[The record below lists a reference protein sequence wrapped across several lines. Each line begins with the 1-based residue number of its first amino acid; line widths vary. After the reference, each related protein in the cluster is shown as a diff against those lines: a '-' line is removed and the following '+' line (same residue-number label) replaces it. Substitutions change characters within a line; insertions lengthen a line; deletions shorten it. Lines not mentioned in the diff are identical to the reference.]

1 MRKVKFKFTS
11 KNAWILLFH
20 MRVPNM
26 SCLAAYRRMG
36 LIALHMCN
44 REAPRTPRMR
54 ERPSPA
60 TEPDNLCIVN
70 QDHAGRP
77 ADACAKDSRPQLA
90 PIASL
95 NLARS
100 SRCASGH
107 ELAWFVMTPH
117 SPNPPVREI
126 LASIVLGSR
135 SRGKACANMLP
146 VAVERGR
153 LRSKLVRLQSGRRN
167 VGLFY
172 KRAAIVMNDRQASR
186 VITA

>member
-1 MRKVKFKFTS
+1 M
-11 KNAWILLFH
+11 FH

-26 SCLAAYRRMG
+26 SCLAAYRRTG
-36 LIALHMCN
+36 LITLQLGN
-44 REAPRTPRMR
+44 REAPRPPRMHR
-54 ERPSPA
+54 VPLQHPHL
-60 TEPDNLCIVN
+60 TTCCIVN

-77 ADACAKDSRPQLA
+77 ADACAKDSRPRLA
-90 PIASL
+90 LIASL

-126 LASIVLGSR
+126 LASIVRGSR
-135 SRGKACANMLP
+135 SRGNACANMLP

-172 KRAAIVMNDRQASR
+172 KRAAVVMNDRQASR